1 MSVNLS
7 ASQVLQALEPLLGTR
22 FVTSTP
28 LCENAAAALRQFDP
42 QQMQL
47 TDMFALVKDAIF
59 SDLYATLGQGMLLQL
74 ENGVRLRL
82 RLRDIDTLAD
92 EALGTLLDVLPL
104 PVLTLGMLRD
114 YAMQTGSLC
123 AMRVMLQRY
132 GNALAP
138 MEQEMLIRIIRENY
152 PPDRYQ
158 HWLQA

>member
-1 MSVNLS
+1 
-7 ASQVLQALEPLLGTR
+7 
-22 FVTSTP
+22 
-28 LCENAAAALRQFDP
+28 
-42 QQMQL
+42 
-47 TDMFALVKDAIF
+47 
-59 SDLYATLGQGMLLQL
+59 MLLQL

-132 GNALAP
+132 SNALAP